1 MTPFVSNT
9 LEKTDMQKTNILT
22 IAACALICLSGPGA
36 SQAQT
41 PDAEDLQ
48 AVSEK
53 ILQGR
58 KDNLQALQSYSWNQ
72 RTEVVKDGE
81 VMSTKLELVRYDSN
95 GNEQRSTL
103 SEQKPKQKKRIAGR
117 IQKKKMGEMQE
128 WGESVK
134 SFLMQYT
141 LPDLASLNN
150 FLGKASLGPSQVPG
164 QMELNAL
171 NVIQSGDRMTMYVS
185 QEDKKVRN
193 IEVFTNHDGDSVYLE
208 TNHGHLDAGIGY
220 TREMRL
226 TITAKGLE
234 LKVENFNY
242 NSD

>member
-1 MTPFVSNT
+1 
-9 LEKTDMQKTNILT
+9 MQKTNILT
-22 IAACALICLSGPGA
+22 MAACALICLSGPGM
-36 SQAQT
+36 SQAQA

-48 AVSEK
+48 AISEK

-58 KDNLQALQSYSWNQ
+58 KDNLQALQNYSWNQ

-95 GNEQRSTL
+95 GNEQRSTMD
-103 SEQKPKQKKRIAGR
+103 EQKPEEKKRIAGR

-141 LPDLASLNN
+141 LPDLASLTN
-150 FLGKASLGPSQVPG
+150 FLGKASLKPSEIPG
-164 QMELNAL
+164 QIVLNAV
-171 NVIQSGDRMTMYVS
+171 NVIQNGDRMTMYVS
-185 QEDKKVRN
+185 QEDHKVKN
-193 IEVFTNHDGDSVYLE
+193 IEVFTNHGGDSVYLE
-208 TNHGHLDAGIGY
+208 TNHGQLDEGVVY
-220 TREMRL
+220 TKEMQL
-226 TITAKGLE
+226 TISSKELE

-242 NSD
+242 NRN